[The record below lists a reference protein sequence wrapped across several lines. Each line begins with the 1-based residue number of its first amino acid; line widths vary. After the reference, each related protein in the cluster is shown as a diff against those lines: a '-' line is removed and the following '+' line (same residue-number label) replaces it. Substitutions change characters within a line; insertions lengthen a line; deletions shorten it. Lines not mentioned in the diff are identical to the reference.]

1 MLEGRLRNLWT
12 TKRRRSVDDVDE
24 GLLPDS
30 CETRRVHRSKHCRT
44 VIRGYH
50 WISTHKLLSML
61 IACVG
66 VPLVLYSC
74 LLVLAN
80 TRAFVPREF
89 RRQSLRL
96 LLVVAHP
103 DDECLFFAPT
113 LRVLRRQHRANL
125 SLLVFS
131 RGNHQGLGE
140 TRAMEL
146 RGSCGVL
153 EIPTERCI
161 SLDIAGIQD
170 NPKDWWSENT
180 LIPII
185 EEHVQKWS
193 IDVMVSF
200 DRDGISGHIN
210 HRAVGSAVRSVF
222 RWKNQ
227 TRIKMAYELRSVSI
241 LRKYSSLMDSYL
253 ICVSFMPRLIRAL
266 LSNLAPSNLISS
278 PDRSRMLLI
287 NTPNDYLISRTAF
300 ARHRTQFSWDR
311 YLYLIASRYMFV
323 NELVSVDDRL

>member
-1 MLEGRLRNLWT
+1 MR
-12 TKRRRSVDDVDE
+12 
-24 GLLPDS
+24 
-30 CETRRVHRSKHCRT
+30 CRT
-44 VIRGYH
+44 VMRCYH
-50 WISTHKLLSML
+50 WISTHKLLSV
-61 IACVG
+61 ITACVG

-89 RRQSLRL
+89 HPRL

-113 LRVLRRQHRANL
+113 LRALRRQYRVNL

-131 RGNHQGLGE
+131 RGNHKGLGE
-140 TRAMEL
+140 TRAIEL
-146 RGSCGVL
+146 RGSCQAL
-153 EIPTERCI
+153 EIPVERCL
-161 SLDIAGIQD
+161 SLDIAGVRD
-170 NPKDWWSENT
+170 NPKEWWSEDT

-185 EEHVQKWS
+185 EDHVRTWS
-193 IDVMVSF
+193 IDVIVSF

-210 HRAVGSAVRSVF
+210 HRAVSASVRSLS
-222 RWKNQ
+222 RRKNQ

-241 LRKYSSLMDSYL
+241 LRKYSSLVDSYL
-253 ICVSFMPRLIRAL
+253 VCVSFMPRLVRAL
-266 LSNLAPSNLISS
+266 LSRLTPWNLISP

-287 NTPNDYLISRTAF
+287 NTPSDYLVSRTAF
-300 ARHRTQFSWDR
+300 SHHRTQFSWDR

-323 NELVSVDDRL
+323 NELVSVAAQL